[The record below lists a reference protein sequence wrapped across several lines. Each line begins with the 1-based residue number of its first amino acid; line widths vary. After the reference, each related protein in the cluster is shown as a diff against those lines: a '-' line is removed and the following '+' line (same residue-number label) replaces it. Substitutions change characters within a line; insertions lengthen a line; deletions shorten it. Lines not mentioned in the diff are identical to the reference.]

1 MVRAV
6 SVWGG
11 KRSSSRGGKG
21 LSRAGVRDG
30 VWGGEARTGST
41 VAYTELSQQGHR
53 MLLCFGANIQV

>member
-1 MVRAV
+1 MTELPAVVGAV

-30 VWGGEARTGST
+30 EWGDEARTGSA
-41 VAYTELSQQGHR
+41 VAHTELSQ
-53 MLLCFGANIQV
+53 

>member
-1 MVRAV
+1 MVGAV

-21 LSRAGVRDG
+21 LSRARVRAG

-41 VAYTELSQQGHR
+41 VAHTELSQ
-53 MLLCFGANIQV
+53 